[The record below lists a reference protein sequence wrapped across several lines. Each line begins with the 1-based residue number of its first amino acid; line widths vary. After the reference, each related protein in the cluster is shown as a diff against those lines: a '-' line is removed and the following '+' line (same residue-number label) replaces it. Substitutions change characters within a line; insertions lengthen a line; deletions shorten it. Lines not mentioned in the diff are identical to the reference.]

1 MSKLSVVMA
10 VYNAEKYIEA
20 SIESILKQTFNDFEV
35 IIINDGSTDNTSYYL
50 SEIKDKRVKV
60 YNSDKN
66 SGVAKALNAGIKLT
80 SGEYIAIADADDIY
94 KKNRFEIE
102 VNFLNENKEIHVVGS
117 FVNYF
122 TSEKN
127 VEESLRFKNIKKN
140 FEPQL
145 FEVNSL
151 ERVDEYLKYYCC
163 IINST
168 IMFRRDILKDFVYN
182 SKFTSSMDYELFY
195 NLNKKGYKMFNI
207 NEVLAN
213 IRVSNESI
221 TGKVSNKNLKLIFNQ
236 LYEIKAEEIEK
247 IFKNEDSIY
256 IWGAGGY
263 GSGFLSILSE
273 KGIKI
278 KGFIDSNESKW
289 GTKLNEKIINSPD
302 IIFKDKNIRIIV
314 ASEPGRIEI
323 IEFLKKN
330 GYNNLKE
337 YISF

>member
-1 MSKLSVVMA
+1 MA
-10 VYNAEKYIEA
+10 VYNGEKYIKA
-20 SIESILKQTFNDFEV
+20 SIESILKQSFSDFEF
-35 IIINDGSTDNTSYYL
+35 IIVNDGSTDKTSYYL
-50 SEIKDKRVKV
+50 SEVKDKRVKV
-60 YNSDKN
+60 YNLDKN
-66 SGVAKALNAGIKLT
+66 SGVAMALNTGINLAN
-80 SGEYIAIADADDIY
+80 GEYLAIADADDIY
-94 KKNRFEIE
+94 IQNRFEKE
-102 VNFLNENKEIHVVGS
+102 MDFLDKNKEIHVVGS

-122 TSEKN
+122 TSEKDL
-127 VEESLRFKNIKKN
+127 EGSLRFKNIKKN
-140 FEPQL
+140 FELQL
-145 FEVNSL
+145 FEINSL
-151 ERVDEYLKYYCC
+151 EKVNEYLKYYCC

-168 IMFRRDILKDFVYN
+168 IMFRRDILKDFKYN

-213 IRVSNESI
+213 IRVSDDSI
-221 TGKVSNKNLKLIFNQ
+221 TGKVSNKNLKSIFNQ

-247 IFKNEDSIY
+247 NFKNEDSIF

-263 GSGFLSILSE
+263 GSGFLNIFSE

-278 KGFIDSNESKW
+278 KGFIDSDKCKW
-289 GTKLNEKIINSPD
+289 GTKLNGKIINSPD
-302 IIFKDKNIRIIV
+302 IIYKDKNIKIIV

-323 IEFLKKN
+323 VEFLKKN